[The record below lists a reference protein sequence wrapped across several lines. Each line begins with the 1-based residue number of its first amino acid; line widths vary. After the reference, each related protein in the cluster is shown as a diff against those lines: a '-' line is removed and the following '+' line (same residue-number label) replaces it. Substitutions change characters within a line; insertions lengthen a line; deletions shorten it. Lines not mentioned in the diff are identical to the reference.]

1 MLFSATTSPVTSS
14 FEIGF
19 PFLTVLSFNFYK
31 LELRKLHWRDYIV
44 SDNPVAAALLS
55 KMGFKPEEKV
65 RVKLEFMR
73 MLTRT
78 EEEQLYREL
87 DRIDSKEADAIM
99 QITTSWYEKGR
110 LEGKA
115 EKAQE
120 LLDEDK

>member
-1 MLFSATTSPVTSS
+1 M
-14 FEIGF
+14 
-19 PFLTVLSFNFYK
+19 SFNFYK

-73 MLTRT
+73 MLTRMKLDPARMELLGGFFETYLKLTRT

-87 DRIDSKEADAIM
+87 NRIDSKEADAIM
-99 QITTSWYEKGR
+99 QITTSWHEKGR
-110 LEGKA
+110 LEG
-115 EKAQE
+115 
-120 LLDEDK
+120 